1 LSRGTNLVEEIMK
14 SSQSVMDRMAIGLSL
29 MCTVHC
35 FATPVILALLPSFA
49 VLQIDSEQFHL
60 WILAAVLPTSLL
72 ALSLGCKKHKRK
84 RYMACGVIG
93 LSFMICAVLLGHEV
107 AEKAFTLIGS
117 AFIAVAHWFNYQQCL
132 KQNDDNCPCSSAESD
147 QVA

>member
-1 LSRGTNLVEEIMK
+1 MSGDTDLVEEIMK
-14 SSQSVMDRMAIGLSL
+14 SSQSVMDRVAIGLSV

-72 ALSLGCKKHKRK
+72 ALSLGCKKHKLM
-84 RYMACGVIG
+84 RYIACGVIG
-93 LSFMICAVLLGHEV
+93 LAFMICAVLLGHEI
-107 AEKAFTLIGS
+107 AEKALTLIGS

-132 KQNDDNCPCSSAESD
+132 KQNDEKCPCSGSKLD
-147 QVA
+147 QMV

>member
-1 LSRGTNLVEEIMK
+1 MK

-35 FATPVILALLPSFA
+35 FATPIILVLLPSLA
-49 VLQIDSEQFHL
+49 ALQLDNEQFHV

-72 ALSLGCKKHKRK
+72 ALSLGCKKHKRI
-84 RYMACGVIG
+84 RYMACGAIG
-93 LSFMICAVLLGHEV
+93 LAFMICAVLLGHEV

-132 KQNDDNCPCSSAESD
+132 KQNDDNCPCSVSEPD
-147 QVA
+147 QAV